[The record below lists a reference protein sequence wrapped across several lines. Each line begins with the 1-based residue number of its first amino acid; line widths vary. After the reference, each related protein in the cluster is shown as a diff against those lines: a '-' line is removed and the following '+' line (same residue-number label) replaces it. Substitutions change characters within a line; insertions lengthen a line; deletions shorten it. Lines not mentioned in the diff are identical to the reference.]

1 MVTELKNEIE
11 SEIIYPDSDGK
22 PMGDN
27 TLQFRW
33 ITMIKAN
40 LDWLFSQDDNVF
52 VAGDLL
58 WYPLEG
64 DNKKRLAPDVMVV
77 FCRPK
82 EERGSYQQ
90 WKEDNIAPQVVFE
103 VLYSEPNA
111 PY

>member
-1 MVTELKNEIE
+1 MVTQLKNETT
-11 SEIIYPDSDGK
+11 SNIIYPDSDGK
-22 PMGDN
+22 PMADN

-40 LDWLFSQDDNVF
+40 LDWLFGEDKNVF

-77 FCRPK
+77 FGRPK
-82 EERGSYQQ
+82 RERVSYQ
-90 WKEDNIAPQVVFE
+90 
-103 VLYSEPNA
+103 
-111 PY
+111 